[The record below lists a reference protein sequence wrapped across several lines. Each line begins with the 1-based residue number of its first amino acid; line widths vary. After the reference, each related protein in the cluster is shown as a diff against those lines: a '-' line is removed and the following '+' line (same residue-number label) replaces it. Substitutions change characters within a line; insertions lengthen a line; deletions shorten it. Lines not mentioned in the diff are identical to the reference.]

1 LRIADGDAFEMAGVV
16 FWALHVILISRAVK
30 ILDVVTFSTG
40 QYIAADLMNLLVS
53 VILHM
58 PIDGL
63 TSGWWTILYIGL
75 LSTALGYTLQVLGQK
90 YAPATDA
97 TILLSME
104 AVFAALAGFVFL
116 GEVMKR
122 YTNSR
127 LCFNLPVCGDN
138 PIEFCQNPTQ
148 TYAGL
153 IIFLRRNFDD

>member
-1 LRIADGDAFEMAGVV
+1 
-16 FWALHVILISRAVK
+16 VK

-40 QYIAADLMNLLVS
+40 QYIAAGLMNLLVS

-58 PIDGL
+58 PLDGL

-116 GEVMKR
+116 GEAVK
-122 YTNSR
+122 
-127 LCFNLPVCGDN
+127 G
-138 PIEFCQNPTQ
+138 IQI
-148 TYAGL
+148 AGCAL
-153 IIFLRRNFDD
+153 IFLSVVIIQLNSSRTQLKPIQA